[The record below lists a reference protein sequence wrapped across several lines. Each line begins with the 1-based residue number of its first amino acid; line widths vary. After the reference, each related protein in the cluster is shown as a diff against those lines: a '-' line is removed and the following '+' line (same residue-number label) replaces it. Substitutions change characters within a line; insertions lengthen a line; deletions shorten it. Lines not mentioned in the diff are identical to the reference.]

1 MRPLHIRKTLSLS
14 RTAIATGKTKRVYC
28 DVDDTTAAFMYS
40 TDHVSAGNG
49 ARQSDIAGKGFAS
62 TRTSINVFTLLNNNG
77 INTAFMGQ
85 VNSTE
90 PVFYSKLCDMRP
102 YEVVARRKAVKGS
115 SVIKREPEIEEGHV
129 FPEPRVEFY
138 LKTTGMRWKGKITGT
153 DYGLTCDDPLMIVK
167 DDGVHLHYP
176 DRRFNEAQPIHIIP
190 KEDIYDSDPET
201 EEAEM
206 DHMASQVKEIF
217 LIVEAA
223 WKDAPEGGELA
234 DFKLEFGKT
243 QNGQLVLADV
253 VDADS
258 WRVETFSGQRL
269 SKQVWRENGDDAAFL
284 VVLNKVVQITD
295 FFTTYHYKRP
305 AA

>member
-1 MRPLHIRKTLSLS
+1 MRPLHIRKNLSLVG
-14 RTAIATGKTKRVYC
+14 TAVATGKTKRVYR
-28 DVDDTTAAFMYS
+28 DVDDPAMSFMYS

-62 TRTSINVFTLLNNNG
+62 TRTSINVSTLLNNNG
-77 INTAFMGQ
+77 INTAFVSQ

-90 PVFYSKLCDMRP
+90 PVFYCKLCDMRP
-102 YEVVARRKAVKGS
+102 YEVVVRKKAVKGS

-129 FPEPRVEFY
+129 FMEPRVEYY
-138 LKTTGMRWKGKITGT
+138 LKTTGMQWRGKRSGT
-153 DYGLTCDDPLMIVK
+153 DYGLPCDDPLMIVK

-176 DRRFNEAQPIHIIP
+176 DRRFDAAQPIHIIP
-190 KEDIYDSDPET
+190 KEDIYDSEAAT

-206 DHMASQVKEIF
+206 AHMSAEAVKIF

-243 QNGQLVLADV
+243 QSGQLVLADV

-258 WRVETFSGQRL
+258 WRVETFNGQRL

-295 FFTTYHYKRP
+295 FFTTYRYKRP